1 MFKLSDLVLGWPMI
15 TFPIFFKWRATM
27 AGTATVGLVVAILA
41 FLTLA
46 AIPAAAQDISGQAQV
61 IDGDTI
67 VIRGQIIDL
76 FGIDAPELDFNGR
89 EQTCF
94 RDGHPYRCALIAAGR
109 LAEKIAGRTVSCE
122 GQATDATGRLLASCF
137 IKKRENLSG
146 WLVNKGYVVIDSR
159 YSDEFEDWE
168 AWNTASGTGLW
179 SGQFKL
185 PWLWRTQNE

>member
-1 MFKLSDLVLGWPMI
+1 MNA
-15 TFPIFFKWRATM
+15 FPIGFKCRAAI
-27 AGTATVGLVVAILA
+27 AGTTAVWSVVAVLT

-46 AIPAAAQDISGQAQV
+46 AMPAAAQDISGQAQV

-67 VIRGQIIDL
+67 VIEGQIIDL

-122 GQATDATGRLLASCF
+122 VQATDATGRFLASCF

>member
-1 MFKLSDLVLGWPMI
+1 
-15 TFPIFFKWRATM
+15 M
-27 AGTATVGLVVAILA
+27 AGTATVGLVVAVLA

-46 AIPAAAQDISGQAQV
+46 AMPAVAQDISGQAQV

-67 VIRGQIIDL
+67 VIGGQIIDL

-89 EQTCF
+89 EQACF

-109 LAEKIAGRTVSCE
+109 LAEKIAGRMVSCE
-122 GQATDATGRLLASCF
+122 GQATDAAGRLLASCF

-179 SGQFKL
+179 SGQFEL

>member
-1 MFKLSDLVLGWPMI
+1 MI
-15 TFPIFFKWRATM
+15 MYSSFSKWWAAM
-27 AGTATVGLVVAILA
+27 AGAAAVAVAVVAVVVLA
-41 FLTLA
+41 LLTLA
-46 AIPAAAQDISGQAQV
+46 AMPAAAQDISGHAQV

-67 VIRGQIIDL
+67 VIEGQIIDL

-89 EQTCF
+89 EQICL

-122 GQATDATGRLLASCF
+122 GHATDAEDRLLASCF
-137 IKKRENLSG
+137 IKKRDNLSG

-168 AWNTASGTGLW
+168 VWNTASGTGLW
-179 SGQFKL
+179 SGQFEL
-185 PWLWRTQNE
+185 PWLWRAQNE